1 MLNEFDSVIA
11 LVPLNARIKEGANGV
26 VLLVLDEDRQM
37 YEVEFFDEL
46 GASVGVLSVQGED
59 IRSS

>member
-11 LVPLNARIKEGANGV
+11 LVPLNGRIKEGANGV